1 MGIISSQH
9 NKLSNSLM
17 QDPIQNPLIQK
28 IKTHLE
34 TLKPVQDLLDNNK
47 YTPALTDKEKEAEQ
61 AELDGF
67 ATNQD
72 RHYEHDT
79 DKSEIRRKY
88 TKINVE
94 RNIAKSTNIDS
105 IQKLLEETKTAIDSL
120 LLEIDAELNKE
131 LSMSDKIKGSLLS
144 KSYNGEGN
152 GIKSKIFKELNSYNS
167 QLKTI
172 LADIDFQLEIYKAP
186 NAEANYVV
194 DSTYIDAKL
203 VPDNNEKAL
212 PVATQVAGGKKT
224 RRQKSQRQKSQRQKT
239 RRQKTRRH
247 H

>member
-1 MGIISSQH
+1 
-9 NKLSNSLM
+9 M

-94 RNIAKSTNIDS
+94 RNIAKSKNIDR
-105 IQKLLEETKTAIDSL
+105 IQKLLEKTKAEIESL

-152 GIKSKIFKELNSYNS
+152 GIKSKIFKELNQNMFYSLYQPKLPNDIGLFKIWQEDLKGNGIEFSLNTTLKKLNS
-167 QLKTI
+167 NKWIEEPTSPSLYRRIFTFRRLLLK
-172 LADIDFQLEIYKAP
+172 LAD
-186 NAEANYVV
+186 
-194 DSTYIDAKL
+194 
-203 VPDNNEKAL
+203 
-212 PVATQVAGGKKT
+212 
-224 RRQKSQRQKSQRQKT
+224 
-239 RRQKTRRH
+239 
-247 H
+247 